1 MRWTESFRST
11 WLDGSAHEAWARR
24 DRGRRGSAGAP
35 SLNPVRT
42 LLLGPEGHGG
52 EEVYVQTLL
61 DNPPPQVE
69 YVRIGGFHKGGP
81 GAACRVVEEVL
92 LNRVLHPWAIPDMG
106 FRALALTPG
115 HFDLVHVHAHPVR
128 LTGLGKTPLV
138 MSEGSSSAVY
148 LRDYLSWDEPRLS
161 RAFSRSRR
169 MYRACGIH
177 DRLLNLDRVNRAYV
191 FSNWAREINIRWGA
205 DAEKMDVVYPGFPT
219 PTLGPVS
226 PRDHFTFLFIGTD
239 FERKGGFEVI
249 EAFETVASEHP
260 DARLLLVCPD
270 PALRNPDRAMHSWVS
285 DARRARALQ
294 VVARLQAEGRLERR
308 DLAPREVV
316 YREIYPRAD
325 AFVMPTHAEGF
336 GFTNAEALS
345 FALPVI
351 SSRVGAVGEV
361 VDDGVTGLLLEPGD
375 VESLAA
381 AMTSLLVDPTRA
393 RAMGTAARAAFL
405 ERFTLD
411 RFRQALGRVYAR
423 AGA

>member
-1 MRWTESFRST
+1 
-11 WLDGSAHEAWARR
+11 
-24 DRGRRGSAGAP
+24 
-35 SLNPVRT
+35 VRT
-42 LLLGPEGHGG
+42 LLLGPQGHGG

-69 YVRIGGFHKGGP
+69 YVRMGGFHKGGA
-81 GAACRVVEEVL
+81 GASCRVVEEVL
-92 LNRVLHPWAIPDMG
+92 LNRFLHPWAIPDMG
-106 FRALALTPG
+106 FRALALNPG
-115 HFDLVHVHAHPVR
+115 YFDLVHVHAHPVR

-148 LRDYLSWDEPRLS
+148 LRDYLNWDEPRLR
-161 RAFSRSRR
+161 RAFARSRR

-177 DRLLNLDRVNRAYV
+177 DRLLNLKRVNRAYV
-191 FSNWAREINIRWGA
+191 FSKWAREINIHWGA
-205 DAEKMDVVYPGFPT
+205 EPEKMEVVYPGFPT
-219 PTLGPVS
+219 PVLRPVS
-226 PRDHFTFLFIGTD
+226 SRDHFTFLFVGTD

-270 PALRNPDRAMHSWVS
+270 PSLRNPDREMHSWVS
-285 DARRARALQ
+285 DTRRERALL
-294 VVARLQAEGRLERR
+294 VAARLQAEGRLERR
-308 DLAPREVV
+308 NLAAREVV

-351 SSRVGAVGEV
+351 SSRVGAIAEV
-361 VDDGVTGLLLEPGD
+361 VDDGVTGVLLEPGD
-375 VESLAA
+375 VPALVA
-381 AMTSLLVDPTRA
+381 AMTSLIADRDRA
-393 RAMGTAARAAFL
+393 RTMGAAARAAFL

-411 RFRQALGRVYAR
+411 RFREVLGRVYAR
-423 AGA
+423 AMEG